1 MNFDFGADQDEEQ
14 GNENQDFNDADL
26 DFFTE
31 EEIKNGDF
39 REVPDE
45 VLFLIHITPSIF
57 RQSDSGKT
65 PILEALKGF
74 SSYLKSKIISNSK
87 DKVGLIFYNSPQTKN
102 PLNFKY
108 VEIFQDLAQP
118 SAQSIK
124 LAHELEEELENRM
137 DLLNP
142 DPNNEFDGDDCDFP
156 SKTSLYEALWT
167 CSHVFQQSN
176 LKNQSS
182 QRIFLFTSVDEP
194 DKGKEDLQAQA
205 IHHANRLSTEE
216 VEIELFPL
224 RSGSIIFNYNKFYK
238 DIVNFEVDGDDADL
252 VNYNQIGQNE
262 RLEQLHIRLRR
273 KEFKKRQVGAV
284 DFELG
289 VGVKVGTKL

>member
-1 MNFDFGADQDEEQ
+1 M
-14 GNENQDFNDADL
+14 
-26 DFFTE
+26 
-31 EEIKNGDF
+31 
-39 REVPDE
+39 PDE
-45 VLFLIHITPSIF
+45 VIFLIHLTPSIF
-57 RQSDSGKT
+57 RKSSSGRT

-87 DKVGLIFYNSPQTKN
+87 DKVGMVFYNSPQTKN
-102 PLNFKY
+102 PLNFKH
-108 VEIFQDLAQP
+108 VEIFQDLIQP

-124 LAHELEEELENRM
+124 LAHDLEQDLEECM

-142 DPNNEFDGDDCDFP
+142 DPNNNFDGDDCDFP

-205 IHHANRLSTEE
+205 IHHANRLCTEE

-224 RSGSIIFNYNKFYK
+224 RSENTIFNYNKFYK

-252 VNYNQIGQNE
+252 INYNQIGQNE
-262 RLEQLHIRLRR
+262 RLEQLHVRLRR

-289 VGVKVGTKL
+289 DGVKVGTKL

>member
-102 PLNFKY
+102 PLNFKH
-108 VEIFQDLAQP
+108 VEIF
-118 SAQSIK
+118 
-124 LAHELEEELENRM
+124 
-137 DLLNP
+137 
-142 DPNNEFDGDDCDFP
+142 
-156 SKTSLYEALWT
+156 
-167 CSHVFQQSN
+167 
-176 LKNQSS
+176 
-182 QRIFLFTSVDEP
+182 
-194 DKGKEDLQAQA
+194 
-205 IHHANRLSTEE
+205 
-216 VEIELFPL
+216 
-224 RSGSIIFNYNKFYK
+224 
-238 DIVNFEVDGDDADL
+238 
-252 VNYNQIGQNE
+252 
-262 RLEQLHIRLRR
+262 
-273 KEFKKRQVGAV
+273 
-284 DFELG
+284 
-289 VGVKVGTKL
+289 

>member
-1 MNFDFGADQDEEQ
+1 MNFEFGGDQDEDQ
-14 GNENQDFNDADL
+14 GHDDQGFTDADL

-45 VLFLIHITPSIF
+45 VIFLIHITPSIF
-57 RQSDSGKT
+57 RQSSSGKT

-102 PLNFKY
+102 PLNFKH
-108 VEIFQDLAQP
+108 VEIFQDLVSP

-124 LAHELEEELENRM
+124 LAHDLEQELEESM

-142 DPNNEFDGDDCDFP
+142 DPNNHFDGDDSDFP
-156 SKTSLYEALWT
+156 NKTSLYEALWT

-194 DKGKEDLQAQA
+194 DKGKEDLQA
-205 IHHANRLSTEE
+205 
-216 VEIELFPL
+216 
-224 RSGSIIFNYNKFYK
+224 
-238 DIVNFEVDGDDADL
+238 
-252 VNYNQIGQNE
+252 
-262 RLEQLHIRLRR
+262 
-273 KEFKKRQVGAV
+273 
-284 DFELG
+284 
-289 VGVKVGTKL
+289 